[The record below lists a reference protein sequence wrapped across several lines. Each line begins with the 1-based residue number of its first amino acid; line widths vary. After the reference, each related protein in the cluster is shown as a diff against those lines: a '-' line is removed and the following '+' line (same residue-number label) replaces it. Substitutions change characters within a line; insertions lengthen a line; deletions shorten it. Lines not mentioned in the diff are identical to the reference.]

1 MANNILTFSVS
12 LSAEDVLAMYRGDI
26 RRVMVITDNGLRV
39 DINAQHFMNFTTRQ
53 GIHGRFRIVLDS
65 NNKLVRMEKI
75 G

>member
-1 MANNILTFSVS
+1 MADNVNTFSVS
-12 LSAEDVLAMYRGDI
+12 LSAEEVLAIYRGEI
-26 RRVMVITDNGLRV
+26 RRVMVVSDTGLRI

-65 NNKLVRMEKI
+65 SNRLTRMEKI

>member
-12 LSAEDVLAMYRGDI
+12 LSTEEVLAMYRGDI